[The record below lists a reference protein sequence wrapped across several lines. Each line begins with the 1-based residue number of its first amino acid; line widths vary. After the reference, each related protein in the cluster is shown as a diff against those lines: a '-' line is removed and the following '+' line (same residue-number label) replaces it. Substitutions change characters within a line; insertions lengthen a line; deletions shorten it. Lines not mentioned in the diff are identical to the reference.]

1 MSELAAADG
10 PFQTVAIDGLHYILV
25 MALCVES
32 EGTFA
37 AASAQTVHRT
47 LSDRLGPPT
56 DSVVASRYT
65 SARWSSFGERCMRNQ
80 KNSAR
85 RRKRVDWSAAD
96 VKVLKGYAGKRSAK
110 QIGKVLKR
118 SESAVRFKAH
128 TLKLS
133 LATH

>member
-1 MSELAAADG
+1 
-10 PFQTVAIDGLHYILV
+10 
-25 MALCVES
+25 
-32 EGTFA
+32 
-37 AASAQTVHRT
+37 
-47 LSDRLGPPT
+47 
-56 DSVVASRYT
+56 
-65 SARWSSFGERCMRNQ
+65 MRNQ